1 MIFPRLAALPM
12 RLLAALVFI
21 LLCHPA
27 ARAAPLQVSPVSVDL
42 TAPSQTATV
51 NLRNEGDRPVNI
63 QVRVFSWTQVNG
75 EDQLAP
81 SRNVIASPPAAT
93 LQPGTTYTIRIARIA
108 PPLASGEE
116 SYRLLVD
123 QLPDINLRRP
133 AASVDMALRYS
144 IPVFFAQR
152 DAGADL
158 AWTIRRSGKTLMA
171 EAVNTGNRHA
181 KIAGLAVASKAGKVS
196 FGEGL
201 NGYVLPGTTRRWIAA
216 AGAQSI
222 QPGAS
227 VTVTAKGDDYAVNQT
242 VVVKP

>member
-1 MIFPRLAALPM
+1 MIFLRSAMLAAL
-12 RLLAALVFI
+12 I

-27 ARAAPLQVSPVSVDL
+27 FAAPLQVSPISVDL

-51 NLRNEGDRPVNI
+51 NLRNEGDRPVNV

-93 LQPGTTYTIRIARIA
+93 LQPGTTYTIRLARIA
-108 PPLASGEE
+108 PPLTSGEE
-116 SYRLLVD
+116 SYRLLID
-123 QLPDINLRRP
+123 QLPEVNIRRP
-133 AASVDMALRYS
+133 AASVSMALRYS
-144 IPVFFAQR
+144 LPVFFTERA
-152 DAGADL
+152 AGADL
-158 AWTIRRSGKTLMA
+158 QWTIRRSGKTLIA
-171 EAVNTGNRHA
+171 EATNTGNRHA

-216 AGAQSI
+216 AGAQPI